1 MQLLYT
7 GNMATAYQP
16 DTYQPSLEQFYGMND
31 GLEDYLQSDFLDE
44 GFNSY
49 YQYNPEQVQQDL
61 NLEQQQGLVD
71 QITEYGDDLFDL
83 FEQYKPQYE
92 YIAENAGVS
101 GAELSNRLADSGA
114 RYSANADT
122 MEDAAN
128 RALQRM
134 GVNPNSGRYAAMKTG
149 NSLSKAAGYSANQN
163 QVRTDAR
170 AEDMNERM
178 QAAQMGLG
186 LSNQGMNA
194 YGNAINSYASMGQQ
208 LTNEKYKYDALNEQ
222 ARQFNISANQSKVG
236 QYAGLQNQF
245 YKQAADRWDN
255 GTYNTLELTPG
266 MGITDSKIGSAY

>member
-1 MQLLYT
+1 MKLLYT
-7 GNMATAYQP
+7 DNLATAYQP
-16 DTYQPSLEQFYGMND
+16 DTYQPSVDQFYGMNE
-31 GLEDYLQSDFLDE
+31 GLEDYLQSDFKDE

-49 YQYNPEQVQQDL
+49 YQYNPEQIQQDL

-83 FEQYKPQYE
+83 FDQYKPQYE
-92 YIAENAGVS
+92 YIAQNAGVS
-101 GAELSNRLADSGA
+101 GAELNQRLADSGA
-114 RYSANADT
+114 RYSANADG
-122 MEDAAN
+122 MEAEAN

-163 QVRTDAR
+163 QVRQQAR
-170 AEDMNERM
+170 DEDMNERM

-222 ARQFNISANQSKVG
+222 ARQFNVQANQSKVG
-236 QYAGLQNQF
+236 QIAGLQNQF
-245 YKQAADRWDN
+245 YGQASDRWKN
-255 GTYNTLELTPG
+255 GMVETLELTPG